1 MSNVPNNK
9 DSKTNIFKNYSKK
22 IQQKIVGFE
31 EFYIMK
37 AEDLN
42 NLIVL
47 LNWCFHMHNDFF
59 VTDFNRKYIGNVIQ
73 TYNQLKTN
81 IISYKELD
89 VFNHLTKKNLNLLKF
104 ILYQYIN
111 QYDALT
117 DDFHK
122 ELVET
127 VSKDS
132 IQRCINQIK
141 LYLKTK
147 EDVLM

>member
-47 LNWCFHMHNDFF
+47 LNWCFHTHNDFF